1 MTSSSPR
8 AAHAALAFALSVGAA
23 VPALVLAPPAAA
35 QQAVPAARYPAW
47 VERTLGAYAAPGGTA
62 WTAVAMS
69 EHHRIHVRLRRD
81 GADWAGELQLAPD
94 LLVLEG
100 ALMKTSGS
108 GGLVVRVRPNA
119 DGSRFTMDVL
129 DSAPGAPA
137 GKPAVVL
144 PFEPVRDAR
153 YRQAQADTEA
163 AYSQWIGDWV
173 VQGRRLE
180 IRSDGPL
187 LVGTLYGT
195 TGGGRVYPDMRII
208 FRAGAR
214 GIGTLLGTWERG
226 TLGGGAYTG
235 GALAVEMAENAL
247 GFVGDIVDRD
257 TTSPWRGTRV
267 AAPTRDEGWTPEVRA
282 GGIEPRPGYVSRAAW
297 CRVRIV
303 DSQVKL
309 MPGEA
314 PGTFQPRSLLTVAVH
329 NASADRQTLAPTT
342 GTARGSSVSII
353 ATAGAHRAG
362 GDIGLNTGGF
372 PLQVPTLGAPY
383 PAAYGKPVEL
393 PAGSEVQLVYLLAGP
408 RLPPDLDT
416 LTLVFHRDGDR
427 EPRLV
432 SMPDAARWLC
442 PVYEREQALKASGD
456 LGYAVGDLPALCA
469 GGAGTPADPRGAA
482 EPPSNAGTPA
492 PPVPPSPA
500 PGPTPGTAPAHGF
513 HSLEQFDVRLDEA
526 RAGRDGRLHLFLTTR
541 NRSGRD
547 FHMSSGPFRI
557 IASDA
562 DGVGVEAETRP
573 LRATGEEPT
582 AFEQVPTISA
592 GSEFRMRYVIDLPV
606 VHAPLRRVS
615 VRESAK
621 KAVYFDVGHADPDP
635 SPAPAPATGRGAF
648 KPLSRFDLRIDNVVP
663 ARDGRLEVFVTLRN
677 STREVQPISK
687 GEIQLSATNADGG
700 KVTSASSLHSVRA
713 ERGRGNE
720 LPLLLYAEP
729 GAEMRLRF
737 MFEEAITGPISASD
751 GRATQVYTSGG
762 S

>member
-8 AAHAALAFALSVGAA
+8 AARAALAFALSVGAA
-23 VPALVLAPPAAA
+23 LPALVLAPPAAA

-69 EHHRIHVRLRRD
+69 EHHRIHVRLRHD

-100 ALMKTSGS
+100 ALMKSAGG
-108 GGLVVRVRPNA
+108 GGLVVRVRPAA
-119 DGSRFTMDVL
+119 DGSRFTMDIL
-129 DSAPGAPA
+129 DSAPGGPA
-137 GKPAVVL
+137 GKPAAVL
-144 PFEPVRDAR
+144 SFEPVRDAR

-163 AYSQWIGDWV
+163 AYSQWVGDWL

-180 IRSDGPL
+180 IRADGPL
-187 LVGTLYGT
+187 LTGTLYGT
-195 TGGGRVYPDMRII
+195 TGGGRVYPDMRIV

-226 TLGGGAYTG
+226 TLGSGAYTG
-235 GALAVEMAENAL
+235 GAMAIEMAENAL
-247 GFVGDIVDRD
+247 GFAGDIVDRD

-267 AAPTRDEGWTPEVRA
+267 AAPARDEGWKPEVRA
-282 GGIEPRPGYVSRAAW
+282 GSIEPRPGYVSCAAW

-303 DSQVKL
+303 DAKVKL

-329 NASADRQTLAPTT
+329 NASADRQTLVPTT
-342 GTARGSSVSII
+342 GTARGSTVSII
-353 ATAGAHRAG
+353 ATAGAYRAG

-432 SMPDAARWLC
+432 PMPDAARWLC

-456 LGYAVGDLPALCA
+456 LGYAVGALPALCA
-469 GGAGTPADPRGAA
+469 GGATTPADPRGPA
-482 EPPSNAGTPA
+482 EPPSNTGTPA
-492 PPVPPSPA
+492 PPA
-500 PGPTPGTAPAHGF
+500 PGPAPGTAPAHSF
-513 HSLEQFDVRLDEA
+513 HSLEQFDLRLDEA
-526 RAGRDGRLHLFLTTR
+526 RAGRDGRLHLFLTAR

-547 FHMSSGPFRI
+547 FYMSSGPFRI
-557 IASDA
+557 VASDA

-582 AFEQVPTISA
+582 AFEQVPTIGA

-606 VHAPLRRVS
+606 VHAPLQRVS
-615 VRESAK
+615 VRESTK
-621 KAVYFDVGHADPDP
+621 KAVYFDVAHADPGP
-635 SPAPAPATGRGAF
+635 SAAPAPATGRGAF

-663 ARDGRLEVFVTLRN
+663 APDGRLEVFVTLRN
-677 STREVQPISK
+677 STREVQSISK
-687 GEIQLSATNADGG
+687 GGIQLSASNADGG
-700 KVTSASSLHSVRA
+700 KVTSVSSLHSVRG
-713 ERGRGNE
+713 ERGRGDE
-720 LPLLLYAEP
+720 LPLLVYAEP
-729 GAEMRLRF
+729 GADMRLRF
-737 MFEEAITGPISASD
+737 VFDEAIAGPISASD
-751 GRATQVYTSGG
+751 GRVTQVFSAGN
-762 S
+762 